1 MLITFRSPAA
11 GSIIMFGD
19 VAKRLLVMM
28 GQSGVSPGALLAA
41 DVPAAL
47 ERLKRAVEA
56 EKTAAKKVEGE
67 KPARPMQEEEGA
79 DREKGPP
86 ISIVTRAVP
95 LIQFLEEAV
104 AAKADVTWGT

>member
-1 MLITFRSPAA
+1 MLITFHSPAA
-11 GSIIMFGD
+11 ASITMFGD

-28 GQSGVSPGALLAA
+28 GQSGATPGALLAA

-47 ERLKRAVEA
+47 ERLKRAVAKEETA
-56 EKTAAKKVEGE
+56 TKKTAGGAPLPT
-67 KPARPMQEEEGA
+67 PAEEE
-79 DREKGPP
+79 REREQGPH

-104 AAKADVTWGT
+104 AAKADVTWGM